1 MIIEDQELRTL
12 FQAESEEHLQNLDE
26 GLLRL
31 ETNPTDA
38 RMLDALFR
46 SAHSLKGSAGMLGV
60 TDVEQLA
67 HRFED
72 ALGSA
77 KHGAP
82 LAPDTINRMYSA
94 LDAIR
99 KLVRQAVTG
108 ESSGVDVERI
118 LRTLGEEA
126 AAAASDEAIPA
137 TGSEPTDAEAV
148 DSSDGAQ
155 RMQTIRV
162 DLRKLDALMTEA
174 GELIVTKTRI
184 ARRNGQ

>member
-82 LAPDTINRMYSA
+82 LAPDTMPHRRMQ
-94 LDAIR
+94 LQQ
-99 KLVRQAVTG
+99 QAQSQPTRRL
-108 ESSGVDVERI
+108 RI
-118 LRTLGEEA
+118 LRMER
-126 AAAASDEAIPA
+126 
-137 TGSEPTDAEAV
+137 TGCKPSVSICVSWTH
-148 DSSDGAQ
+148 
-155 RMQTIRV
+155 
-162 DLRKLDALMTEA
+162 
-174 GELIVTKTRI
+174 
-184 ARRNGQ
+184 